1 MSYSQVLSGLD
12 ILQEHK
18 EISEYIKDF
27 DGNGGFMFTR
37 ETDPIKIQLSDDME
51 KLLDDGSHSGSS
63 WGWMMRLIQS
73 VLNGNATKE
82 EIIELDIKQ
91 KEEYRVL
98 EEEYRIREELKR
110 IKDEEDR
117 IACVL
122 NSEEKSNTPVA
133 GEVQLCEVAH
143 EEEEQSAVVE
153 EQSAVVE
160 EQSAVLEEQSAV
172 VEEQSAVVE
181 EQSAVVEEQSAVVE
195 EQSAVVEETNVVTL
209 EQDCVARDI
218 PYRACI
224 YDFYDEKYATLI
236 KSMKYPEEFNT
247 FTQGLMDEPRINRGC
262 LLNAINDYHSSK
274 SGPRLSDA
282 FQNNAFNY
290 RPYQTW

>member
-1 MSYSQVLSGLD
+1 
-12 ILQEHK
+12 
-18 EISEYIKDF
+18 
-27 DGNGGFMFTR
+27 MFTR

-51 KLLDDGSHSGSS
+51 ELLNDGSHSGSS
-63 WGWMMRLIQS
+63 WGWMMRVIQA

-91 KEEYRVL
+91 KEEYRVI

-110 IKDEEDR
+110 LKDEED
-117 IACVL
+117 IVACVL
-122 NSEEKSNTPVA
+122 NSEEKANTPVT
-133 GEVQLCEVAH
+133 GEVQVCEVAQ
-143 EEEEQSAVVE
+143 EEEEQSAVV
-153 EQSAVVE
+153 V
-160 EQSAVLEEQSAV
+160 
-172 VEEQSAVVE
+172 
-181 EQSAVVEEQSAVVE
+181 
-195 EQSAVVEETNVVTL
+195 ETNVVTV
-209 EQDCVARDI
+209 EQDCLARDI

-262 LLNAINDYHSSK
+262 LLNAIDDYHSSK

-282 FQNNAFNY
+282 FKNNAFNY